1 MRTSPQRTGF
11 RPPDPGD
18 FPAAGGL
25 IGYSTD
31 RTEQYRHSAY
41 FVDRILKGAKPEDLP
56 IERVTKFR
64 LVINARTARELGIA
78 IPQSLLLRADEVIQ

>member
-1 MRTSPQRTGF
+1 M
-11 RPPDPGD
+11 D

-31 RTEQYRHSAY
+31 RAQQYRHSAY
-41 FVDRILKGAKPEDLP
+41 FVDRILKGTKPDDLP
-56 IERVTKFR
+56 IERVTR
-64 LVINARTARELGIA
+64 LQLVINARTALALGIA